1 MITKLTEACCPCTHL
16 GVSQTR
22 QNGGEEILAVDAQLP
37 QGPQALLPDHGG
49 RVGRLLGQ
57 LVAAPVQVA
66 LRDADLSVH
75 GGGSRMLTLI
85 RVHSAGDAVLANPVP
100 ANPVLY
106 VKFSLQKLRC
116 RRRET
121 VVRKSSSSSNRL
133 Y

>member
-1 MITKLTEACCPCTHL
+1 MSITKLTEACCPCTHL

-22 QNGGEEILAVDAQLP
+22 QNGGEEILPVDAQLP

-66 LRDADLSVH
+66 LRYADLSVH
-75 GGGSRMLTLI
+75 GGASRMLTLI
-85 RVHSAGDAVLANPVP
+85 RVHSAGDAML

-106 VKFSLQKLRC
+106 VKFNLQKLRC
-116 RRRET
+116 RRI
-121 VVRKSSSSSNRL
+121 
-133 Y
+133 